1 MARATINLNEL
12 PAFFESMQKNL
23 VSGEKIGE
31 LALAGLTALE
41 RVNPVDTGYSRGNWY
56 VTAHAPSE
64 DEGKNSRGDAGGIAD
79 VQRSFKSGDDFDI
92 YITNNVRYAIYLEYG
107 HSQQAP
113 NGMLTPAT
121 SRIIDWIQTN
131 FRPIDEEN
139 L

>member
-1 MARATINLNEL
+1 MARSTINLNEL
-12 PAFFESMQKNL
+12 PAFFESMKENL

-41 RVNPVDTGYSRGNWY
+41 RVNPIDTGYSRGNWY

-121 SRIIDWIQTN
+121 ARIIDWIQTN